1 MKRFIVL
8 TQFAAITA
16 IYIFLNGCSNSTSVR
31 RPPHFVAVNATHA
44 HYIHSQSP
52 RNIALLLPQSGSLA
66 PYASAIRNGFF
77 TAYYYEKNHSSIAPT
92 IAVYNTA
99 GKNIQDVVQTAIKQ
113 GADFVVGPLDKSDV
127 MQLANT
133 KASVVPILALNTTP
147 SAQRIDNDLLFE
159 FGLSPTD
166 EAQQAAMRA
175 QQDHHK
181 NVVILAPNSVFGQR
195 LVNAFTQEWTRLG
208 GTVVATQYYG
218 SVATLSKNVATVLQI
233 NNAYQNE
240 RELKNMFRE
249 NMRFIPQPRNDF
261 DSIFLVAS
269 PGAAQQIQPLLQFYF
284 AGNIPIYATSQ
295 IYPSISVGGN
305 NDLNGIIFC
314 DMPWVLAPN
323 QMPAYQRNIQQRI
336 QSLWPDNYNHFAKFY
351 AMGVDAF
358 YLTLQLKQM
367 QSQMGVS
374 GATGTLYLTPQH
386 YVYRQLVWA
395 QFQNGQPQ
403 LIR

>member
-249 NMRFIPQPRNDF
+249 NMRFIPQRRNDF

>member
-1 MKRFIVL
+1 
-8 TQFAAITA
+8 
-16 IYIFLNGCSNSTSVR
+16 
-31 RPPHFVAVNATHA
+31 
-44 HYIHSQSP
+44 
-52 RNIALLLPQSGSLA
+52 
-66 PYASAIRNGFF
+66 
-77 TAYYYEKNHSSIAPT
+77 
-92 IAVYNTA
+92 
-99 GKNIQDVVQTAIKQ
+99 
-113 GADFVVGPLDKSDV
+113 
-127 MQLANT
+127 
-133 KASVVPILALNTTP
+133 
-147 SAQRIDNDLLFE
+147 
-159 FGLSPTD
+159 
-166 EAQQAAMRA
+166 
-175 QQDHHK
+175 
-181 NVVILAPNSVFGQR
+181 
-195 LVNAFTQEWTRLG
+195 
-208 GTVVATQYYG
+208 
-218 SVATLSKNVATVLQI
+218 
-233 NNAYQNE
+233 
-240 RELKNMFRE
+240 MFRE
-249 NMRFIPQPRNDF
+249 NMRFIPQRRNDF

>member
-77 TAYYYEKNHSSIAPT
+77 TAYYYEKNHSSVAPT

-249 NMRFIPQPRNDF
+249 NMRFIPQR
-261 DSIFLVAS
+261 
-269 PGAAQQIQPLLQFYF
+269 
-284 AGNIPIYATSQ
+284 
-295 IYPSISVGGN
+295 N